1 MFTNEGVPSLFSE
14 YETSQSVI
22 LCFKTSMTNSELNT
36 QQTVSLLVKVLFH
49 DPLFDLNLHDFFS
62 FSHAKSEY
70 SQIIAEFNRK
80 VVNFLLTK
88 LQKNCQNSRFLD
100 LVNRFG

>member
-1 MFTNEGVPSLFSE
+1 MFTNEGVPSFFLE

-36 QQTVSLLVKVLFH
+36 QQTVSLLVKVLFY
-49 DPLFDLNLHDFFS
+49 DPLFGLNLQDFFS

-70 SQIIAEFNRK
+70 SKIIAEFYK
-80 VVNFLLTK
+80 ESCKFSFDQTSEK
-88 LQKNCQNSRFLD
+88 LSK
-100 LVNRFG
+100 